1 MTIKTQRL
9 TGKKNCLK
17 YIQSLAKKH
26 KKLEIGFLH
35 KLKTF
40 NDWQKHGYHP
50 EKEIFLVFRAENN
63 SVICMWE
70 EA

>member
-1 MTIKTQRL
+1 MIKTKTLKGQ
-9 TGKKNCLK
+9 KNCLK
-17 YIQSLAKKH
+17 YIQCLAKKH

-40 NDWQKHGYHP
+40 KSWQKHGYHP
-50 EKEIFLVFRAENN
+50 GKDRLLVFRAENN

-70 EA
+70 EK